1 MHRARWQ
8 ARYLDYWPTGRTDD
22 LSFYDN
28 GWNTYHVDLVT
39 VRQEGELGEW
49 EHFASDVLQIMLH
62 ENHRSWTTR
71 LDWVKLTAENQAAGS
86 YVVRWKV
93 LGTKVPVNTTI
104 FWAQKQGAS
113 YQLVEGS
120 GRVVGASSAHGVQAT
135 QGHVL
140 YLPYV
145 ANGYAGEGDTL
156 YHVMSTQGLTKGK
169 AYYIA
174 ILLDDGYNESLWYS
188 PVPVRVR

>member
-1 MHRARWQ
+1 
-8 ARYLDYWPTGRTDD
+8 
-22 LSFYDN
+22 
-28 GWNTYHVDLVT
+28 
-39 VRQEGELGEW
+39 
-49 EHFASDVLQIMLH
+49 
-62 ENHRSWTTR
+62 
-71 LDWVKLTAENQAAGS
+71 
-86 YVVRWKV
+86 
-93 LGTKVPVNTTI
+93 
-104 FWAQKQGAS
+104 
-113 YQLVEGS
+113 
-120 GRVVGASSAHGVQAT
+120 
-135 QGHVL
+135 VL